1 LFNGQA
7 VPPAVGELLPV
18 RVLFMALGVVCIGGY
33 PRVVALSLM
42 SILAAWSKTSGNMAK
57 GLQCSN
63 KKVVE
68 SGWAYIKSGATA

>member
-1 LFNGQA
+1 
-7 VPPAVGELLPV
+7 
-18 RVLFMALGVVCIGGY
+18 
-33 PRVVALSLM
+33 M

-68 SGWAYIKSGATA
+68 RVMQVNECLSSAMKHQADVEVLLQAAKVRPKRH